1 MKTFQRLQRLTKLYK
16 WAMAVYQK
24 LPSEPLRRFCVKL
37 HTEIQD
43 LLDANP
49 GLDLI
54 IAKLEQ
60 ISKDIRAHFNA
71 AALLLMNR
79 PQAVQHIENLIK
91 ERNNANIY
99 FRREYDHVIKLTLA
113 ELRSLGFVILVD
125 TRSEQWRVLK

>member
-1 MKTFQRLQRLTKLYK
+1 MKTFQRLQRLTKLYQC
-16 WAMAVYQK
+16 AMRVYQK
-24 LPSEPLRRFCVKL
+24 FPNEVLQRFCVKL
-37 HTEIQD
+37 HQEIQD
-43 LLDANP
+43 LLNENP

-79 PQAVQHIENLIK
+79 PQAVQHVENLVK
-91 ERNNANIY
+91 ERNNANIF
-99 FRREYDHVIKLTLA
+99 FRREYDRVIHLTLS